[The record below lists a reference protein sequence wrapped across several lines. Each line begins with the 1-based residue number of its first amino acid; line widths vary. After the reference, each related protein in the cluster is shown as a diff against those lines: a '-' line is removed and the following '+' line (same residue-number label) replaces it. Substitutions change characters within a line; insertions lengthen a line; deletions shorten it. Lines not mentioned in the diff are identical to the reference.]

1 MNTVAV
7 FATIGGICGFDVSEC
22 EKADKLFGEVG
33 FASKDHSGI
42 YTQSGLLTREHYE
55 KLLSRGDANVFAEM
69 TVQEATSKMMNLMGQ
84 AAMKQQELWR
94 NNAERQD
101 VAEVMQEVPDRE
113 KCFYN
118 SAYIEGLTQGQIYG
132 LKRGRGLA
140 IEQCWLMIVETLG
153 RRFLI
158 PLVDQAE
165 WENDVF
171 QPILPKE
178 GRRAGR
184 KSYVFRMPLIYFLA
198 RWKELGVMKTKMGE
212 KLLSMGTAF
221 SKSQSNVTY
230 RTALSE
236 RQELLLIRGDA
247 CYRGVTVGA
256 ECKGFLTDSLERLKG
271 CKLEVTEHGGHAQTD
286 TRWDFN
292 FAGVR
297 SRLCLTVVLGKTAI
311 VKTDFD
317 GEWQSVRMDNGR
329 TKLFLPLSE
338 NLRIVRTRE
347 GDKLEQ
353 C

>member
-1 MNTVAV
+1 M
-7 FATIGGICGFDVSEC
+7 
-22 EKADKLFGEVG
+22 
-33 FASKDHSGI
+33 
-42 YTQSGLLTREHYE
+42 
-55 KLLSRGDANVFAEM
+55 
-69 TVQEATSKMMNLMGQ
+69 
-84 AAMKQQELWR
+84 
-94 NNAERQD
+94 
-101 VAEVMQEVPDRE
+101 
-113 KCFYN
+113 
-118 SAYIEGLTQGQIYG
+118 
-132 LKRGRGLA
+132 
-140 IEQCWLMIVETLG
+140 
-153 RRFLI
+153 
-158 PLVDQAE
+158 
-165 WENDVF
+165 
-171 QPILPKE
+171 
-178 GRRAGR
+178 
-184 KSYVFRMPLIYFLA
+184 
-198 RWKELGVMKTKMGE
+198 
-212 KLLSMGTAF
+212 
-221 SKSQSNVTY
+221 TY

-329 TKLFLPLSE
+329 TKLILPLSE